1 MQKMGVDELT
11 LRDLESMPRPQL
23 IENLHQLASF
33 FPTQLNDSQVNAMS
47 EFDLRQFVNRAR
59 RKFQGL
65 GY

>member
-11 LRDLESMPRPQL
+11 LRDLEAMPRPKL
-23 IENLHQLASF
+23 LENLQQIASF
-33 FPTQLNDSQVNAMS
+33 FPTPLNVSQLNAMS
-47 EFDLRQFVNRAR
+47 EFDLRQLVNHAR